1 MWKVMKT
8 FNTSF
13 KQPMQKHS
21 FHKEPL
27 HLLCIS
33 TILTTKAGM
42 CWKKNITPL
51 TDGELYNNF

>member
-1 MWKVMKT
+1 MKT

-13 KQPMQKHS
+13 KQPMQKYS
-21 FHKEPL
+21 LHKEPL
-27 HLLCIS
+27 HLAHVS